1 MRAFTLVELMVGLM
15 VTSII
20 LSAVAT
26 LAFAMSH
33 ASTAGGDSALRQA
46 ELRNATVRLSELIGN
61 CKMICAA
68 PGTDLA
74 VWTADTNGNGLVNV
88 NELIYLERGTDR
100 KYLRLRR
107 LYSASNPSR
116 TIAQL
121 ALTTTKT
128 QLLNLCS
135 SSTISFIPDCNDAQF
150 AFRDVAPPRTRLLA
164 TSFCMTEDNV
174 YQRYEIVTGVRC
186 RADYLLDASGEI
198 IKTTDGTL
206 ADDDSG

>member
-1 MRAFTLVELMVGLM
+1 MQKTGRIRAFTLVELMVSLM

-26 LAFAMSH
+26 LAFAMSN

-46 ELRNATVRLSELIGN
+46 QLRHATVRLSELIGN

-74 VWTADTNGNGLVNV
+74 VWTADTNGNGLINV
-88 NELIYLERGTDR
+88 NELIYVERGTDR

-107 LYSASNPSR
+107 LSSGSNPTR

-135 SSTISFIPDCNDAQF
+135 SSTISFIPDCEDASF
-150 AFRDVAPPRTRLLA
+150 AFHDVAPPRTGLLA
-164 TSFCMTEDNV
+164 VSFSLMENGV
-174 YQRYEIVTGVRC
+174 YQRHEIVTGVRC
-186 RADYLLDASGEI
+186 RADYLLNAAGEI
-198 IKTTDGTL
+198 ITTG
-206 ADDDSG
+206 DDD